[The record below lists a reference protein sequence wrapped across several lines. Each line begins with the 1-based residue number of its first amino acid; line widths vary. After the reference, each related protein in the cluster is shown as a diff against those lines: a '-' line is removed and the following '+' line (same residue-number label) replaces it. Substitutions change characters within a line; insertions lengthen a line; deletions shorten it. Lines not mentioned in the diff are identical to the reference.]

1 MKFRMFLVCVLAM
14 CIVGCDSFKGNDLAV
29 VETEFGNM
37 SKVLDQ
43 QQKVIADMVVEMRK
57 SELISESTVAKV
69 TSINKQID
77 EIQPKVENALIAVR
91 DVNST
96 GDDFVDLVAKLQ
108 AANRTTVGYNPY
120 APVIEGGLALTTL
133 VAGLFGWNKRKEAQV
148 AGAKYAA
155 HKQGVESLTK
165 RITADGNGGAKI
177 AADLYDAIGKARVN
191 LGVK

>member
-120 APVIEGGLALTTL
+120 AVPIEAGFGLVTVL
-133 VAGLFGWNKRKEAQV
+133 AGLFGWTKSKEAKV
-148 AGAKYAA
+148 ASAKYAA

>member
-1 MKFRMFLVCVLAM
+1 MKFRMLLVCMLAM

-29 VETEFGNM
+29 VESEFGNL

-43 QQKVIADMVVEMRK
+43 QQLVIANMVAEMRK
-57 SELISESTVAKV
+57 TELISESTVAKV

-77 EIQPKVENALIAVR
+77 DIQPKVENALTAIA

-96 GDDFVDLVAKLQ
+96 GDDFVDLVAKLT
-108 AANRTTVGYNPY
+108 AVNRTTVGYNPY
-120 APVIEGGLALTTL
+120 APVIEGGLGLLAL
-133 VAGLFGWNKRKEAQV
+133 VGGLFGLSKKKEAQV
-148 AGAKYAA
+148 VGAKYTA

-177 AADLYDAIGKARVN
+177 AADLYDAIGKARAN